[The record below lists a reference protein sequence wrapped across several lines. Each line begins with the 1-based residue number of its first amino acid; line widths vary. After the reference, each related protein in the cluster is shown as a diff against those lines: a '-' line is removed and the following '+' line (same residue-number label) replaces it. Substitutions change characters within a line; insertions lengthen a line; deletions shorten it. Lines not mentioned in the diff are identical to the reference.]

1 MQFQK
6 AKQCQID
13 EATKALYEVLKLGRV
28 QTVSISCQLDLFDK
42 KVKPILLYA
51 CEVWGYGNNEML
63 ERVQLTFCKLL
74 FKSKAT
80 TPSSM
85 IYGEL
90 GRYPMEID
98 IKVRIISY

>member
-98 IKVRIISY
+98 IKVGIISY

>member
-1 MQFQK
+1 LQFQK

-98 IKVRIISY
+98 IKVGIISY